1 MPVWCPF
8 TILYFG
14 ILTCN
19 ASLPQWTPGHTC
31 VNAMTLEAPYPSRIA
46 LMRAAISYHA
56 LYYGSLIL
64 ACCRAISVVRP
75 RSFLD
80 ALRMVRL
87 IHRVKPYTAVFV
99 PRLAALHGLSRD
111 IQRRGVPG
119 DIVECGVYNGGSSA
133 LIAAVCC
140 THSSARR
147 HIWLFDSFEGLPPPT
162 EKDGDKAKVCGWWC
176 HGDLE
181 LVSRV
186 YDKLCIP
193 RELVHVVKGWFYETF
208 PQVEVGDI
216 ALLHIDADW
225 YDSVKLCL
233 ERFYDQVS
241 PGGYVVID
249 DYGHWEGCRRAV
261 DEFLASRSVGVP
273 LTVVDYTGRYFQKP
287 GFPTADAPSVLACGA

>member
-1 MPVWCPF
+1 
-8 TILYFG
+8 
-14 ILTCN
+14 
-19 ASLPQWTPGHTC
+19 
-31 VNAMTLEAPYPSRIA
+31 
-46 LMRAAISYHA
+46 MRAAISYQA
-56 LYYGSLIL
+56 LYYGSLL
-64 ACCRAISVVRP
+64 LVCCRAISVIRP

-80 ALRMVRL
+80 ALKVVWL

-99 PRLAALHGLSRD
+99 PRLAALHRLSRD
-111 IQRRGVPG
+111 VQRRELRG

-133 LIAAVCC
+133 LIASVCC

-162 EKDGDKAKVCGWWC
+162 EKDGDKAKACGWWC

-181 LVSRV
+181 LVARV
-186 YDKLCIP
+186 YEKLRIP
-193 RELVHVVKGWFYETF
+193 WELVHIIKGWFHETF
-208 PQVEVGDI
+208 PQVEVGEI

-233 ERFYDQVS
+233 ERFYDHVS

-249 DYGHWEGCRRAV
+249 DYGHWEGCRHAV
-261 DEFLASRSVGVP
+261 DEFLNGRGIDVP

-287 GFPTADAPSVLACGA
+287 VGPIADSSSICGHSASMES